1 MCLRY
6 KTNTSLAV
14 CISYFENQFPK
25 DLSYL
30 ESLTKY
36 NNFVIPI
43 LEKWF
48 TQGMKSSHSGNVQG
62 FEVNFFVG
70 LGIFRDICCK
80 MCNCSKFSRS

>member
-6 KTNTSLAV
+6 KTNTSS

-25 DLSYL
+25 DLSYF

-36 NNFVIPI
+36 NNFVMPI

-48 TQGMKSSHSGNVQG
+48 TQAMKSSHSGNVQG
-62 FEVNFFVG
+62 FEVNFLWG
-70 LGIFRDICCK
+70 
-80 MCNCSKFSRS
+80 